1 MKKVTTFAATA
12 AIAAS
17 FAATGANASENP
29 FGMQELSSGY
39 DVAMSTSEGM
49 CGEGKCGGDKGK
61 KEGKCGEGKC
71 GDKKGKEAKCGEGK
85 CGGA

>member
-1 MKKVTTFAATA
+1 MKKITTFAATA

-29 FGMQELSSGY
+29 FGMQQLDTGY

-49 CGEGKCGGDKGK
+49 CGGDKGKEGKCGGDKGK
-61 KEGKCGEGKC
+61 EGKCGGDKTKEGKCGGS
-71 GDKKGKEAKCGEGK
+71 
-85 CGGA
+85 